1 MRGAVYLQRGERET
15 SPSCPSPLRDAFTA
29 LKLACWLNT
38 MERSLFSSPYET
50 KDCHEKIEY
59 FLPCFAKV
67 LQVCLE
73 RTCPCMV

>member
-1 MRGAVYLQRGERET
+1 
-15 SPSCPSPLRDAFTA
+15 
-29 LKLACWLNT
+29 

-73 RTCPCMV
+73 RMCSCMV